1 MERTEIIDQLTV
13 IFKKI
18 FNAETLVLTNDMTA
32 NDVDNWDSLSHM
44 LLISDIEAHF
54 SIKFK
59 LRELNKLKNVG
70 VLIDFIETKLN
81 SNS

>member
-1 MERTEIIDQLTV
+1 MEKTEIIDQLTE
-13 IFKKI
+13 IFKKT
-18 FNAETLVLTNDMTA
+18 FNDETLVLINDMTA

-44 LLISDIEAHF
+44 LLISDIETNF

-81 SNS
+81 S

>member
-1 MERTEIIDQLTV
+1 MDRTEIINQLTS
-13 IFKKI
+13 IFRKEFRDVSI
-18 FNAETLVLTNDMTA
+18 VLDDELTA

-44 LLISDIEAHF
+44 LLITEIESNF

-70 VLIDFIETKLN
+70 ILIDFIEEKIN
-81 SNS
+81 NY

>member
-1 MERTEIIDQLTV
+1 M
-13 IFKKI
+13 
-18 FNAETLVLTNDMTA
+18 VLSDDMTA

-44 LLISDIEAHF
+44 LMITEIEDHF

-70 VLIDFIETKLN
+70 RLIDLITTKI
-81 SNS
+81 S

>member
-1 MERTEIIDQLTV
+1 MERTEIINELTV
-13 IFKKI
+13 VFRKI
-18 FNAETLVLTNDMTA
+18 FSDQTLVLSDDMTA

-44 LLISDIEAHF
+44 LLISEIENYF

-70 VLIDFIETKLN
+70 ILIDFIDTKLN
-81 SNS
+81 S